1 MSEIDTKIAEVTEK
15 QADGRKRIEEL
26 KAFDQVFTK
35 QLAKLRKLKIQ
46 EDKILAQ
53 ANEIKVSD
61 SASDVLQEISKQL
74 K

>member
-1 MSEIDTKIAEVTEK
+1 MTEIDKKIAEVIEK

-26 KAFDQVFTK
+26 KAFDQMFTK

-46 EDKILAQ
+46 ESKIYAQ
-53 ANEIKVSD
+53 ANEIKVTEL
-61 SASDVLQEISKQL
+61 ASDVLIEISNKL

>member
-26 KAFDQVFTK
+26 KAFDQMFTK
-35 QLAKLRKLKIQ
+35 QLSKLKKLKAQ

-53 ANEIKVSD
+53 ANEIKVSEL
-61 SASDVLQEISKQL
+61 ASEVLLEIIPKL